1 MSLCRLDFH
10 SLPGTGSDLWTIWSG
25 SLVAGTFMEV
35 LPYDFPL
42 TLALSTSELS
52 YPFIPAY
59 TQPASS
65 SHSVSIPNVCS
76 IQWNADF
83 QWDVNRCYKIKNL
96 WAVCGNIMY
105 YFHILEIHITEK
117 FWLGDL
123 EIKGE
128 KFVYTGF
135 PTYFINMGTFGH
147 VTSTDMGS
155 HSLLQGIFPTQ
166 ESNPSLLHCRQI
178 FYHLSH

>member
-1 MSLCRLDFH
+1 M
-10 SLPGTGSDLWTIWSG
+10 
-25 SLVAGTFMEV
+25 
-35 LPYDFPL
+35 
-42 TLALSTSELS
+42 
-52 YPFIPAY
+52 
-59 TQPASS
+59 
-65 SHSVSIPNVCS
+65 
-76 IQWNADF
+76 
-83 QWDVNRCYKIKNL
+83 
-96 WAVCGNIMY
+96 CGNIMY

-135 PTYFINMGTFGH
+135 PTCFINMGTFGH

-166 ESNPSLLHCRQI
+166 ESNPSLRHCRQI